1 MLPVAPARRKP
12 LALAVGGLLLL
23 GLLLFGLLRGHTNR
37 VQRIRLR
44 VEALEGLQAGE
55 RAGLEQLLIHQLEV
69 LGGVPVLN
77 WPDAAQP
84 AAVAS
89 DQVLQLQV
97 GARRRGPGL
106 GFELAWSRGA
116 QGTRRVQVIP
126 SSAPEEAL
134 KRLFQAL
141 PLRLES
147 PGAGRAW
154 PREAAPFWDLVAS
167 MGLVDVRSEG
177 QRSLALAQAVVARA
191 PDCAEAQI
199 NLGAHLY
206 SHLQWNPDRDAGVL
220 NLAVSS
226 FEAGLASQPGHPWG
240 TRDLAVLL
248 TDTGRGREALDL
260 LSNSIVLRPRVPR
273 LYEALAYTA
282 RTSGLLEISLR
293 AIRTQHQLAL
303 DQTRQVGET
312 TLLYAGDWTGFLTT
326 CEPGGA
332 PSDAKAWFYRG
343 YVALARGDREG
354 ALKTFRAARSNPEG
368 WYGFEDLAGALA
380 LHLEGRGEEARK
392 AMIALDRARVGL
404 RIPDG
409 EFTFKQAEVNAVL
422 GNLGEAMDL
431 ANRAFAQG
439 FCCVGWYEGSPFLGP
454 IRTHPKWT
462 GLLQRAHD
470 RQALMDVRYSPS
482 RFGL

>member
-23 GLLLFGLLRGHTNR
+23 GLMLFGLMRGPADK
-37 VQRIRLR
+37 VQRVRLR
-44 VEALEGLQAGE
+44 VEALEGLEAGE

-69 LGGVPVLN
+69 LGGMPVLS
-77 WPDAAQP
+77 WPDAAQ
-84 AAVAS
+84 ADGSVGS
-89 DQVLQLQV
+89 QVVHLRV
-97 GARRRGPGL
+97 GARRRGSGL
-106 GFELAWSRGA
+106 GFELASFRGSR
-116 QGTRRVQVIP
+116 GTRRVQVIP
-126 SSAPEEAL
+126 LSAPEEAL
-134 KRLFQAL
+134 GRLFQAF
-141 PLRLES
+141 PLKLG
-147 PGAGRAW
+147 PPQPGRAW

-167 MGLVDVRSEG
+167 QGLMDVRSEG
-177 QRSLALAQAVVARA
+177 QRSLALARAAVALA
-191 PDCAEAQI
+191 PDWAEAQF

-206 SHLQWNPDRDAGVL
+206 SHLQWHPDRDAGAL

-260 LSNSIVLRPRVPR
+260 LSKSIALRPGVPR
-273 LYEALAYTA
+273 LYEALAYA
-282 RTSGLLEISLR
+282 SRTSGLLEISRR
-293 AIRTQHQLAL
+293 ALRTQHRLAL

-312 TLLYAGDWTGFLTT
+312 TLLYNGDWGGFLAT
-326 CEPGGA
+326 CEPVGG

-343 YVALARGDREG
+343 YVALARGDREA
-354 ALKTFRAARSNPEG
+354 ALKAFLASGSIKEG

-380 LHLEGRGEEARK
+380 HQLQGRREEARQR
-392 AMIALDRARVGL
+392 MIALDRARVGL

-409 EFTFKQAEVNAVL
+409 EFTFKQAEVNALL
-422 GNLGEAMDL
+422 GNLDEAMDL

-439 FCCVGWYEGSPFLGP
+439 FCCVGWYERSPFLGP

-462 GLLQRAHD
+462 GLLQRARE
-470 RQALMDVRYSPS
+470 RQALMDVRYAPS
-482 RFGL
+482 SFGL